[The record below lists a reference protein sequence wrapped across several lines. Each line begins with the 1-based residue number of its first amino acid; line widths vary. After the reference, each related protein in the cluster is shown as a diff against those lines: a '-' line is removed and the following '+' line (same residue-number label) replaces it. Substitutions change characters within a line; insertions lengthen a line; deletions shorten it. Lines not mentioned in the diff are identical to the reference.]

1 MSIVLSD
8 PPGPRGRRRILIAS
22 VVAVAAVA
30 ALVVLAVL
38 RLSDKGQLD
47 GEVWSVFFDE
57 PDLRTLLWEGLLDTL
72 RAAATGMVL
81 AVAVGTTLAFARQ
94 SDRRLVSVPAAA
106 VVEMLRGLPLLMLIF
121 FAYLGLPQLGVNLSA
136 FWALVIGLTAY
147 NGAVLSEIFRA
158 GIQSIDKG
166 QTEAAAALGLR
177 GTQIF
182 TLIQF
187 PQAVRRMS
195 PTLVSQLVTLLK
207 DTSLGFVIGYTEL
220 LRQGR
225 SAVEFLGGRYALP
238 VYTVLAVMY
247 IIVNL
252 SLSLTARWLERRQAH
267 RLGSS
272 APILLDAADAAGPVA
287 ASRS

>member
-1 MSIVLSD
+1 MSLVLAD
-8 PPGPRGRRRILIAS
+8 PPGPRGRRRILVAS
-22 VVAVAAVA
+22 LVAAA
-30 ALVVLAVL
+30 LLIALVVLAML
-38 RLSDKGQLD
+38 RLADKGQLD
-47 GEVWSVFFDE
+47 PELWQVFSDE
-57 PDLRTLLWEGLLDTL
+57 PELRTLLWEGLLDTL

-81 AVAVGTTLAFARQ
+81 AVAVGTALAFARL
-94 SDRRLVSVPAAA
+94 SRRRFVRGPATA
-106 VVEMLRGLPLLMLIF
+106 VVEVLRGLPLLMLIF
-121 FAYLGLPQLGVNLSA
+121 FAYLGLPELGVNLTA

-158 GIQSIDKG
+158 GILSIDRG
-166 QTEAAAALGLR
+166 QTEAAEALGLR

-238 VYTVLAVMY
+238 IYTTLAVIY
-247 IIVNL
+247 IIVNGTL
-252 SLSLTARWLERRQAH
+252 SLLARWLERRQ
-267 RLGSS
+267 S
-272 APILLDAADAAGPVA
+272 ARADGPARAPGDTSMGDTPAELVP
-287 ASRS
+287 

>member
-1 MSIVLSD
+1 MSLVLAD

-22 VVAVAAVA
+22 LVAAA
-30 ALVVLAVL
+30 LLIALVVLAML
-38 RLSDKGQLD
+38 RLADKGQLD
-47 GEVWSVFFDE
+47 PELWQVFADE

-81 AVAVGTTLAFARQ
+81 AVAVGTALAFARL
-94 SDRRLVSVPAAA
+94 SRRRFVRGPATT
-106 VVEMLRGLPLLMLIF
+106 VVEVLRGLPLLMLIF
-121 FAYLGLPQLGVNLSA
+121 FAYLGLPELGVNLTA

-158 GIQSIDKG
+158 GILSIDRG
-166 QTEAAAALGLR
+166 QTEAAEALGLR

-238 VYTVLAVMY
+238 IYTTLAVIY
-247 IIVNL
+247 IIVNGTL
-252 SLSLTARWLERRQAH
+252 SLIARWLERRQ
-267 RLGSS
+267 S
-272 APILLDAADAAGPVA
+272 ARADGPARTPGDTSVGDTPA
-287 ASRS
+287 ELVP